1 MTSLLLWVWV
11 VQRVWGVEWVLK
23 GRELE
28 RVWGVVQAQK
38 VEWVEVV
45 GWVGQAEGVGR
56 VEWAGE
62 VEWVGKVAAE
72 QAEQAVTAEGAE
84 LAELAEAAEA
94 EQAATRSLEGYTE
107 RTASATSSSRDDCR
121 VGAEPARQAS

>member
-1 MTSLLLWVWV
+1 M
-11 VQRVWGVEWVLK
+11 K

-38 VEWVEVV
+38 GEWVEVV
-45 GWVGQAEGVGR
+45 GWVGQAEGVGWVER
-56 VEWAGE
+56 AGEVEW

-72 QAEQAVTAEGAE
+72 Q
-84 LAELAEAAEA
+84 AEAAEA

>member
-1 MTSLLLWVWV
+1 M
-11 VQRVWGVEWVLK
+11 K

-45 GWVGQAEGVGR
+45 GWVGQAEGVGWVGQAEGVGW
-56 VEWAGE
+56 VEW

-84 LAELAEAAEA
+84 LAEQAEAAEA

>member
-1 MTSLLLWVWV
+1 M
-11 VQRVWGVEWVLK
+11 
-23 GRELE
+23 
-28 RVWGVVQAQK
+28 
-38 VEWVEVV
+38 V
-45 GWVGQAEGVGR
+45 GWVGQAEGVGW
-56 VEWAGE
+56 VEW

-72 QAEQAVTAEGAE
+72 Q
-84 LAELAEAAEA
+84 AEAAEA

>member
-1 MTSLLLWVWV
+1 M
-11 VQRVWGVEWVLK
+11 K
-23 GRELE
+23 GQELE

-45 GWVGQAEGVGR
+45 GWVGQAEGVGWVER
-56 VEWAGE
+56 AGEVEWVE
-62 VEWVGKVAAE
+62 WVEWVGKVAAE
-72 QAEQAVTAEGAE
+72 Q
-84 LAELAEAAEA
+84 AEAAEA

>member
-1 MTSLLLWVWV
+1 M
-11 VQRVWGVEWVLK
+11 RVERVLK

-28 RVWGVVQAQK
+28 RVWGVVRAQK

-45 GWVGQAEGVGR
+45 GWVGQAEGGGWVERAGEGGW
-56 VEWAGE
+56 VEW

-72 QAEQAVTAEGAE
+72 Q
-84 LAELAEAAEA
+84 AEAAEA

-107 RTASATSSSRDDCR
+107 RTASATSSSRDDYR

>member
-1 MTSLLLWVWV
+1 M
-11 VQRVWGVEWVLK
+11 K

-45 GWVGQAEGVGR
+45 GWVGQAEGVGWVER
-56 VEWAGE
+56 AGEVEWVE
-62 VEWVGKVAAE
+62 WVEWVGKVAAE
-72 QAEQAVTAEGAE
+72 QAEA
-84 LAELAEAAEA
+84 A

-107 RTASATSSSRDDCR
+107 RTASATSSSHDDYR

>member
-1 MTSLLLWVWV
+1 M
-11 VQRVWGVEWVLK
+11 K

-45 GWVGQAEGVGR
+45 GWVGQAEGVGWVER
-56 VEWAGE
+56 AGEVEWVE
-62 VEWVGKVAAE
+62 WVEWVGKVAAE
-72 QAEQAVTAEGAE
+72 Q
-84 LAELAEAAEA
+84 AEAAEA

-121 VGAEPARQAS
+121 VGAEPTRQAS

>member
-1 MTSLLLWVWV
+1 M
-11 VQRVWGVEWVLK
+11 K

-45 GWVGQAEGVGR
+45 GWVGQAEGVGWVER
-56 VEWAGE
+56 AGEVEWVE
-62 VEWVGKVAAE
+62 WVEWVGKVAAE
-72 QAEQAVTAEGAE
+72 Q
-84 LAELAEAAEA
+84 AEAAEA

>member
-1 MTSLLLWVWV
+1 M
-11 VQRVWGVEWVLK
+11 RVERVLK

-28 RVWGVVQAQK
+28 RVWGVVRAQK

-45 GWVGQAEGVGR
+45 EWVERAGQAEGVGGVER
-56 VEWAGE
+56 AGEVEW

-72 QAEQAVTAEGAE
+72 Q
-84 LAELAEAAEA
+84 AEAAEA

>member
-1 MTSLLLWVWV
+1 MT
-11 VQRVWGVEWVLK
+11 

-45 GWVGQAEGVGR
+45 GWVGQAEGVGWVER
-56 VEWAGE
+56 AGEVEW

-72 QAEQAVTAEGAE
+72 QAVT
-84 LAELAEAAEA
+84 A
-94 EQAATRSLEGYTE
+94 EQAATRSLEVYTE
-107 RTASATSSSRDDCR
+107 RTASATSSSRDDYR

>member
-1 MTSLLLWVWV
+1 M
-11 VQRVWGVEWVLK
+11 K

-45 GWVGQAEGVGR
+45 GWVGQAEGVGWVER
-56 VEWAGE
+56 AGEVEWVE
-62 VEWVGKVAAE
+62 WVEWVGKVAAE
-72 QAEQAVTAEGAE
+72 Q
-84 LAELAEAAEA
+84 AEAAEA

-121 VGAEPARQAS
+121 VGAEPARKAS

>member
-1 MTSLLLWVWV
+1 MT
-11 VQRVWGVEWVLK
+11 

-45 GWVGQAEGVGR
+45 GWVGQAEGVGWVER
-56 VEWAGE
+56 AGEVEWVE
-62 VEWVGKVAAE
+62 WVEWVGKVAAE
-72 QAEQAVTAEGAE
+72 Q
-84 LAELAEAAEA
+84 AEAAEA